1 MSLDDVEFTSDTLPR
16 KSRVYKENGQWVA
29 ERRVPHCTSKIRF
42 VAWEDARDT
51 ANRPLKWS

>member
-1 MSLDDVEFTSDTLPR
+1 MSLDDIEFTSDSSPR

-29 ERRVPHCTSKIRF
+29 ERHATNCTSRIR
-42 VAWEDARDT
+42 VADWADARDL